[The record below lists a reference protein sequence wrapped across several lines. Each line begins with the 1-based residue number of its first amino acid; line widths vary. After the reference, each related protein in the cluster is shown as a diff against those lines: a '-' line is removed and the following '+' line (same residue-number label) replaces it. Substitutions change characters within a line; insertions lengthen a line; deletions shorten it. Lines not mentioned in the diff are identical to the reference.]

1 VARCAPETL
10 AVRTLGTVA
19 CQLAEYAIA
28 ALCVPYIQAG
38 AQMGS
43 LCHRRLMRQRLPID
57 SLSLEQYTLA
67 RCVIQRSQMLQRTRC
82 PVLAHRVILLRL
94 IGRYWRRG
102 GPSASRTQQNAGGL
116 IDVRV
121 LFRPPV
127 EPNPHER
134 VRRLSQ
140 PKELTH
146 VAYLL
151 DRDHCVGPWFLCD
164 GASHTER

>member
-1 VARCAPETL
+1 
-10 AVRTLGTVA
+10 
-19 CQLAEYAIA
+19 
-28 ALCVPYIQAG
+28 
-38 AQMGS
+38 
-43 LCHRRLMRQRLPID
+43 
-57 SLSLEQYTLA
+57 
-67 RCVIQRSQMLQRTRC
+67 MLQRTRC

-134 VRRLSQ
+134 VS
-140 PKELTH
+140 
-146 VAYLL
+146 
-151 DRDHCVGPWFLCD
+151 
-164 GASHTER
+164 ASHTERQFRAWEVVGR

>member
-1 VARCAPETL
+1 
-10 AVRTLGTVA
+10 
-19 CQLAEYAIA
+19 
-28 ALCVPYIQAG
+28 
-38 AQMGS
+38 
-43 LCHRRLMRQRLPID
+43 MRQRLPID

-121 LFRPPV
+121 YFGRQWNQIPTSALGGLVNQR
-127 EPNPHER
+127 
-134 VRRLSQ
+134 S
-140 PKELTH
+140 
-146 VAYLL
+146 
-151 DRDHCVGPWFLCD
+151 
-164 GASHTER
+164 